1 MEETQRPTTS
11 KYALQYGLLLGGISV
26 VLGIILYSM
35 ELHYQG
41 GLSILGVSL
50 VIMLGCIIVGLLQF
64 KKANNGY
71 MSFGQGMKIG
81 IGICLIGGIISM
93 AYQLLLSHVIDPE
106 MMSKQLEL
114 ARMQMQDSK
123 MSQEQIDAQLEMAQK
138 FSSPL
143 IQIAFGLLMSIFF
156 GFVLSL
162 IPTLIMKKN
171 NPEKATNY

>member
-35 ELHYQG
+35 DLHYQG

-106 MMSKQLEL
+106 MMSKQLE
-114 ARMQMQDSK
+114 
-123 MSQEQIDAQLEMAQK
+123 II
-138 FSSPL
+138 FSPL
-143 IQIAFGLLMSIFF
+143 SLQYIESNLQLLGTHFLLAFHLHTTVLVKFF
-156 GFVLSL
+156 TKFNAYQDHVESRIYSGYF
-162 IPTLIMKKN
+162 
-171 NPEKATNY
+171 